1 MSRRSFSRH
10 GKLVQL
16 DNANCQRKYWVRFI
30 RGALK
35 YDFPFEKE
43 VNSQYLSPRLLWG
56 YISSRISTFTP
67 LELLDSAKKAEK
79 LIQIV
84 LKSYIFPRSAFSSQE
99 DELFISLPNT
109 AWESRVRKSQVGILS
124 FGRII
129 VSIASPYC
137 WCNGPRVQYL
147 PIYGE
152 SLLLPDFLSEQ
163 CLILSRI
170 GKKYSLII
178 FISSV
183 GQNGCLHIY

>member
-1 MSRRSFSRH
+1 MIFPLKRKSTVITCPLAFFGVIYH
-10 GKLVQL
+10 PVFQHLHL
-16 DNANCQRKYWVRFI
+16 LNCWTQ
-30 RGALK
+30 
-35 YDFPFEKE
+35 
-43 VNSQYLSPRLLWG
+43 Q
-56 YISSRISTFTP
+56 
-67 LELLDSAKKAEK
+67 KKAEK

-84 LKSYIFPRSAFSSQE
+84 LKSYIFPRSAFSSQK

-109 AWESRVRKSQVGILS
+109 AWDSRVGKSQVGVLS

-163 CLILSRI
+163 HLILSRI
-170 GKKYSLII
+170 GKKYS
-178 FISSV
+178 FDY
-183 GQNGCLHIY
+183 LHIFSWTKRLSSYLLN